1 LIRFEN
7 GASVK
12 LEQALDF
19 FAANASGVVGR
30 MIGCQTPSSIVLRP
44 YMLAPTSGTTSSFQT
59 SFSSVTGFMRLP

>member
-1 LIRFEN
+1 LNFASLIRFEN

-19 FAANASGVVGR
+19 LAAKASGVVGR

-44 YMLAPTSGTTSSFQT
+44 
-59 SFSSVTGFMRLP
+59 